1 MVFRDLTETGLL
13 RSVQP
18 AVRIR
23 VYGACCSRCCFLVA
37 EGASLFTDL
46 LGFRGRRVGFH
57 FWSLTQ
63 VRVIGQKR
71 KLSFRNFLAEKKKNV
86 CVQTAAPPQLPDFSK
101 EEFC

>member
-1 MVFRDLTETGLL
+1 M
-13 RSVQP
+13 
-18 AVRIR
+18 
-23 VYGACCSRCCFLVA
+23 YGACRSRCCFLAA
-37 EGASLFTDL
+37 EGANLFTDL

-71 KLSFRNFLAEKKKNV
+71 KLSFRKFLEEKKKKV
-86 CVQTAAPPQLPDFSK
+86 CVHAAAPPQLPDFSK